1 MGILGRINSVIKS
14 NLNAV
19 LDKMTDPAKEID
31 LLVIELEENLKKARE
46 EVIACNVDAKKAA
59 QQVRKHQE
67 QSEQWQRRAE
77 QAVRVDDDGLAKEA
91 LERKLAA
98 DRDLRDAEKR
108 QQEQEAYVE
117 QLKVSL
123 KALEARIT
131 EIKGRKETLKARAKA
146 AKDGRPALSGGKAME
161 DWNRM
166 EDKIEALEAE
176 QDLGA
181 ATDQRDAAVAAKFA
195 ALDQKQ
201 GDPKV
206 EDALA
211 ELKRKMQD

>member
-14 NLNAV
+14 NLNSV

-46 EVIACNVDAKKAA
+46 EVVTCNVDAKKAA
-59 QQVRKHQE
+59 QQVARHE
-67 QSEQWQRRAE
+67 EECAQWQRRAE
-77 QAVRVDDDGLAKEA
+77 QAVRAGDDALAREA
-91 LERKLAA
+91 LERKLTA
-98 DRDLRDAEKR
+98 DRDLEDARKR
-108 QQEQEAYVE
+108 QAEQVAYVQ
-117 QLKVSL
+117 QLKASL
-123 KALEARIT
+123 KALEARIN

-161 DWNRM
+161 DWSRM
-166 EDKIEALEAE
+166 EDRIESMEAE
-176 QDLGA
+176 NDLSAGSDA
-181 ATDQRDAAVAAKFA
+181 RDASVAAKFA
-195 ALDQKQ
+195 ALEKQQ